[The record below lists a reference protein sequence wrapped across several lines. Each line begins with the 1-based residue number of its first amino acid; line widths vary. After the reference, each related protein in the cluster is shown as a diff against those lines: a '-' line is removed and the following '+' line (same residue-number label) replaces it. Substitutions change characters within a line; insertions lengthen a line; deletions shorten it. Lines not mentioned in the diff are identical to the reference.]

1 MEHYEPLPRRGSRA
15 GQCCRRPAVAA
26 AAAGAPRSPS
36 FRPPPPTFVPRST
49 AEDGEAG
56 LGGSSSPE
64 PPHLALL
71 GSEAWTWEGV
81 ANLDQFFTRIYRR
94 AGGTDCCV

>member
-1 MEHYEPLPRRGSRA
+1 M
-15 GQCCRRPAVAA
+15 AA
-26 AAAGAPRSPS
+26 AAAAAAAAACGPAKCCQGSHPCPAALMLAVHVPTPS
-36 FRPPPPTFVPRST
+36 CISICCPCST

-56 LGGSSSPE
+56 LGGGGSPGAE

-81 ANLDQFFTRIYRR
+81 ANLDQFFTRIYR
-94 AGGTDCCV
+94 CCKNG

>member
-1 MEHYEPLPRRGSRA
+1 M
-15 GQCCRRPAVAA
+15 
-26 AAAGAPRSPS
+26 
-36 FRPPPPTFVPRST
+36 PTCIPVGCPCST

-56 LGGSSSPE
+56 LGGGGSPGAE

-81 ANLDQFFTRIYRR
+81 ANLDQFFTRIYRCAER
-94 AGGTDCCV
+94 